1 MKEIMKEYEN
11 LEKVWWA
18 CFIGGM
24 LCTIIVL
31 STLFFIP
38 ELNGK
43 SDKYELVK
51 CSLKETNKYKFVKCS
66 FYFPKG
72 AKDDV

>member
-1 MKEIMKEYEN
+1 MKEIMKEYEK

-24 LCTIIVL
+24 LCIIIVL

-43 SDKYELVK
+43 SDKREVVE
-51 CSLKETNKYKFVKCS
+51 CSLKETNKYKLVECS
-66 FYFPKG
+66 FYFHKE